1 MQTATNKLLPGND
14 ARLLSVPDCVAA
26 GQCALCY
33 LRLAATG
40 PQWLIEVR
48 TPQIAAR
55 RHPPARSAQL
65 DEGGKVATIE
75 CLVATITLSISQ
87 VLTQRELR
95 RRASYRGK
103 WPRALH
109 FVSSRGIRM

>member
-14 ARLLSVPDCVAA
+14 VRLLSVPDCVAA
-26 GQCALCY
+26 GQCALCCY

-40 PQWLIEVR
+40 PQWLIELR

-65 DEGGKVATIE
+65 DEGGKVATI
-75 CLVATITLSISQ
+75 TLSISQ
-87 VLTQRELR
+87 VLTQHELR

-109 FVSSRGIRM
+109 FVGSRGIRM